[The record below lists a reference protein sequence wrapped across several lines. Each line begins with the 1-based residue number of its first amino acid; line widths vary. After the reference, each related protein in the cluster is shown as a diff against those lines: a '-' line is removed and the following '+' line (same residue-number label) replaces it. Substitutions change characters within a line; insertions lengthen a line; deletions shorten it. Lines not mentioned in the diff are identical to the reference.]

1 MCLVCLAYRTVPGYP
16 LVLIAN
22 RDEFLARPTE
32 PLAWRGPSGGVLAG
46 LDLTGGGTW
55 LGLSTSGRLAA
66 LTNFRDPRRLM
77 VDAPSR
83 GHIVMDFLQGE
94 GDSGK
99 FLASLAQDRYNGFNL
114 LIIDGG
120 KLQFLSNRSGET
132 RLLPP
137 GMYGLSNHLLD
148 TPWPKVERIKQFF
161 SAALVDFDD
170 HGREKLLTI
179 LTDRQIPPD
188 DALPDTGVGLTW
200 ERILSPIFIASPTYG
215 TRSSA
220 VITVDR
226 QGRATFVERT
236 YDHLSAAGPWL
247 SRSFSFDGFWPEN

>member
-1 MCLVCLAYRTVPGYP
+1 MCLVCLAYRIVPGYP

-32 PLAWRGPSGGVLAG
+32 PLAWRGASGGILAG

-66 LTNFRDPRRLM
+66 LTNFRDPRRVM

-83 GHIVMDFLQGE
+83 GHIVIDFLQGQ
-94 GDSGK
+94 GGIGSS
-99 FLASLAQDRYNGFNL
+99 LASLSQDRYNGFNL
-114 LIIDGG
+114 LVADGG
-120 KLQFLSNRSGET
+120 QLQYLSNRSRET
-132 RLLPP
+132 QFLPP

-148 TPWPKVERIKQFF
+148 TPWPKVVRIKRLF
-161 SAALVDFDD
+161 SDAVVDFDD
-170 HGREKLLTI
+170 NGREKLLAI

-188 DALPDTGVGLTW
+188 RDLPDTGVGLTW
-200 ERILSPIFIASPTYG
+200 ERILSPIFITSPTYG

-236 YDHLSAAGPWL
+236 HDHQPAAGSGL
-247 SRSFSFDGFWPEN
+247 TRSCSLEGFWPKI